1 MKLSLRPD
9 ELNKIQ
15 SIINKVDSESSV
27 TDIVLEKDEGGGIG
41 YTLDL
46 YLTTRF
52 LGDVVD
58 IKYEITGVENW

>member
-1 MKLSLRPD
+1 MKINLTVE
-9 ELNKIQ
+9 ELHKI
-15 SIINKVDSESSV
+15 IYLVDKVDAESTV
-27 TDIVLEKDEGGGIG
+27 TDIVLERDGTGIG

-58 IKYEITGVENW
+58 VKYEVVGVKDW

>member
-1 MKLSLRPD
+1 MKINLTVE
-9 ELNKIQ
+9 ELHKI
-15 SIINKVDSESSV
+15 IYLVDKVDAESTV
-27 TDIVLEKDEGGGIG
+27 TDIVLERDDTAIG

-58 IKYEITGVENW
+58 VKYEVVGVKDW